1 MHPMAQKEI
10 KYAKT
15 HEWVS
20 IENGIATIGITDHAQ
35 DALGDITFVEFPAV
49 GKKVVAGKECGVIE
63 SVKAAS
69 DIYAPVSGDVLEVN
83 KALTQ
88 KPETIN
94 TDPMGA
100 GWLIKLTNVSLAD
113 CAVLLDETA
122 YKLHVENE

>member
-1 MHPMAQKEI
+1 MAEKVF

-15 HEWVS
+15 HEWVC

-35 DALGDITFVEFPAV
+35 DALGDITFVEFPAL

-69 DIYAPVSGDVLEVN
+69 DIYAPISGEVLEVN
-83 KALTQ
+83 KTLTL

-100 GWLIKLTNVSLAD
+100 GWLMKISNVNESELSS
-113 CAVLLDETA
+113 LLDESA